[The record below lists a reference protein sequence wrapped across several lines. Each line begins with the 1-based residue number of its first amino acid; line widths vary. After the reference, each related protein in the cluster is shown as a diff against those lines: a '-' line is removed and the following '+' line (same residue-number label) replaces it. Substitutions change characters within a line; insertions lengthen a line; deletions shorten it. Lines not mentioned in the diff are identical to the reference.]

1 MNQHCILVVDDDPIV
16 LEILV
21 AAFESLGCNV
31 ITAQN
36 GQEALEMC
44 INKRP
49 SLIIS
54 DWRMPVLN
62 GIDLFF
68 HIKNIPALQHIPFV
82 FITISDD
89 EETKIT
95 LLENGLEDYWD
106 KPLNI
111 KEIIIKTKR
120 ILNRLRSSQKI
131 TLQSITRVVP
141 EVNKQTLM
149 VSVHPSSLSYPT
161 NLTNP
166 TKIIDDEPSET
177 YLYVNRVLDDRYKLL
192 RPIGRGG
199 MGIVYE
205 VEDLVKGK
213 TLALKL
219 LRREYSSDEVEVCRF
234 YREATT
240 TSQIKHPNVIEI
252 YEYGTVSSGQVF
264 ITMEI
269 LTGHSLMSELAC
281 NTPKKLNYPPM
292 KIMEQ
297 ICLGVLAAHQQG
309 IIHRDLKPNNIF
321 LLDPPLGESILKVLD
336 FGIALLQPKAE
347 DKKTSERI
355 TNPDILIGTPEYM
368 SPEQILKQEIGKESD
383 IYSLGII
390 FYEILT
396 GQLPFIGNLI
406 EVLCSQTKEKPTPIN
421 EIISIDGKPTDLIM
435 SMLEKDPK
443 IRPQLE
449 VVINTLRHYCN

>member
-1 MNQHCILVVDDDPIV
+1 MNQHCILLVDDDPIV

-21 AAFESLGCNV
+21 AAFESLGCDV

-44 INKRP
+44 VNTLP

-54 DWRMPVLN
+54 DWQMPILN

-68 HIKNIPALQHIPFV
+68 HVKNTPALQHIPFV
-82 FITISDD
+82 FITISDND
-89 EETKIT
+89 DTKIV

-120 ILNRLRSSQKI
+120 ILNRFHSSQKI
-131 TLQSITRVVP
+131 TLLSTTK
-141 EVNKQTLM
+141 VNSEFEKQTLV
-149 VSVHPSSLSYPT
+149 VSAHPSPPDYSINS
-161 NLTNP
+161 

-177 YLYVNRVLDDRYKLL
+177 YLYVNRILDNRYKLL

-205 VEDLVKGK
+205 VKDLVTG
-213 TLALKL
+213 TMLALKL
-219 LRREYSSDEVEVCRF
+219 LRSEYSSNQVEIQRF
-234 YREATT
+234 YREASI
-240 TSQIKHPNVIEI
+240 TSQIKHPNIIEV
-252 YEYGTVSSGQVF
+252 YKCGTVSSGQVF

-269 LTGHSLMSELAC
+269 LIGRSLMSELLG
-281 NTPKKLNYPPM
+281 NTPRLNYPIM

-321 LLDPPLGESILKVLD
+321 LLDPPLGQSILKVLD
-336 FGIALLQPKAE
+336 FGIALLSPEGK
-347 DKKTSERI
+347 DKKPLERLTS
-355 TNPDILIGTPEYM
+355 PDILVGTPEYM
-368 SPEQILKQEIGKESD
+368 SPEQILKQKVGKESD

-390 FYEILT
+390 FYEMLT
-396 GQLPFIGNLI
+396 STLPFVGNLM
-406 EVLCSQTKEKPTPIN
+406 EVLYSQTRENPTPIN
-421 EIISIDGKPTDLIM
+421 EIISIDTKLADLIM
-435 SMLEKDPK
+435 GMLKKDPQM
-443 IRPQLE
+443 RPNLA
-449 VVINTLRHYCN
+449 VVLNTLRNYCNQE